1 MNKEYIIKSLKS
13 CSLKVTPQRMA
24 VMDGVINLK
33 NHPTAENLIDY
44 IKTNHPNIATGTV
57 YKTLDTLVKN
67 NLIKRVK
74 TDSDIMRYDAVID
87 RHHHLYCIE
96 SDRIEDF
103 YDTDLDIIIDDY
115 LKKKNIPN
123 FKIEDIK
130 LQITGKFTDNQI
142 NKKFKYSKNGK

>member
-1 MNKEYIIKSLKS
+1 MNKEYIIASLKS

-74 TDSDIMRYDAVID
+74 TDSDIMRYDAVSE

-96 SDRIEDF
+96 SDRIEDY
-103 YDTDLDIIIDDY
+103 YDADLDIILDDY
-115 LKKKNIPN
+115 LKKKDIPN

-142 NKKFKYSKNGK
+142 NKKLKNTKNGK

>member
-13 CSLKVTPQRMA
+13 CNLKVTPQRIA

-67 NLIKRVK
+67 NLIRRVK
-74 TDSDIMRYDAVID
+74 TDSDIMRYDAVIE

-103 YDTDLDIIIDDY
+103 YDNDLDIIIDDY
-115 LKKKNIPN
+115 LKKKKIAN

-130 LQITGKFTDNQI
+130 LQIMGKFTDE
-142 NKKFKYSKNGK
+142 NK